1 MNCFFITETWWYHC
15 PSRRGL
21 VMFKSHVCL
30 FLLSSYYIENLIGIL
45 FASAACF
52 QDLHMIH
59 SPKSYTK
66 LLKITSVFQSQN
78 WLKQTLQFATM
89 LVMLVFFITWTSC
102 LIACL
107 DIREKLQWPYS
118 CLIPGHLSDRTV
130 FGQKQRLCCWRT
142 SSSPELFRLFLCLL
156 FISTFARGVFENIK
170 VLINRLSV

>member
-59 SPKSYTK
+59 SHKSYTK

-107 DIREKLQWPYS
+107 DNDIREKLQWPYS
-118 CLIPGHLSDRTV
+118 CLIPGHLSDR
-130 FGQKQRLCCWRT
+130 
-142 SSSPELFRLFLCLL
+142 SSPELFRLFLCLL
-156 FISTFARGVFENIK
+156 FISTFARGIFENIK